1 MHSIDATDRKIVD
14 LLQKDGR
21 MTNAALAETLGLTA
35 TPTLQ
40 RVRKLE
46 EAGIIQRYVALVDR
60 AALGKP
66 TMVWVQVTLQE
77 HQLATHST
85 FVDAVTA
92 FPEVLEVHHVAG
104 AEDFV
109 LKVVVK
115 DIAQYE
121 DWLLHKLTQ
130 VPGIDR
136 VQSTFVL
143 STRKAETAIPVDRE
157 NP

>member
-1 MHSIDATDRKIVD
+1 MHSIDATDRKILA

-46 EAGIIQRYVALVDR
+46 EAGIIRGYVALVDP
-60 AALGKP
+60 ATLGQS

-77 HQLATHST
+77 HQLTTHT
-85 FVDAVTA
+85 AFVDAVTA
-92 FPEVLEVHHVAG
+92 FAEVLEVHHVAG

-109 LKVVVK
+109 LKVVVA

-136 VQSTFVL
+136 VESTFVL

-157 NP
+157 VP

>member
-1 MHSIDATDRKIVD
+1 MSIVSGQVRIMHSIDATDRKILG

-46 EAGIIQRYVALVDR
+46 EAGIIQRYVALVNR
-60 AALGKP
+60 AALGHS
-66 TMVWVQVTLQE
+66 TMVWVQVSLQE
-77 HQLATHST
+77 HQLGTHT
-85 FVDAVTA
+85 AFVDAVTA

-109 LKVVVK
+109 LK
-115 DIAQYE
+115 
-121 DWLLHKLTQ
+121 
-130 VPGIDR
+130 
-136 VQSTFVL
+136 
-143 STRKAETAIPVDRE
+143 
-157 NP
+157 

>member
-1 MHSIDATDRKIVD
+1 LYQLDGIDRQILR

-21 MTNAALAETLGLTA
+21 MTNAALAEALDLTP

-46 EAGIIQRYVALVDR
+46 DAGVIRGHATIVDR
-60 AALGKP
+60 ALVGQP
-66 TMVWVQVTLQE
+66 IMVWVQVSLQE
-77 HQLATHST
+77 HRLAIHTR
-85 FVDAVTA
+85 FVDAVMA

-104 AEDFV
+104 EEDFV
-109 LKVVVK
+109 LKVVVA

-121 DWLLHKLTQ
+121 DWLLHTLTE

-136 VQSTFVL
+136 VKSTFVL
-143 STRKAETAIPVDRE
+143 STRKAETAIPIPEVTS
-157 NP
+157 

>member
-1 MHSIDATDRKIVD
+1 MHSLDATDHRILQ
-14 LLQKDGR
+14 LLQQDGR

-46 EAGIIQRYVALVDR
+46 EAGILRGYVALVDR
-60 AALGKP
+60 AAVGRP
-66 TMVWVQVTLQE
+66 TMVWVQVTLRE
-77 HQLATHST
+77 HQLDTHT
-85 FVDAVTA
+85 AFVDAVTA
-92 FPEVLEVHHVAG
+92 FAEVLEVHHVAG

-109 LKVVVK
+109 LKVVVA

-143 STRKAETAIPVDRE
+143 STRKAETAIPVDGE
-157 NP
+157 TP